1 MKILVVDDEQ
11 DIQPLFKQRF
21 RKEIRKGEMNFV
33 FACSG
38 EEALKYLNGNQHEAV
53 LILSDINM
61 PGMNGL
67 DLLVRIKKEHGNP
80 PPFVMMVTAYGDEE
94 NHKRAL
100 EMGADDFFTKPVDF
114 KGLKEKI
121 KNLL

>member
-21 RKEIRKGEMNFV
+21 RKEIRP
-33 FACSG
+33 
-38 EEALKYLNGNQHEAV
+38 L
-53 LILSDINM
+53 
-61 PGMNGL
+61 
-67 DLLVRIKKEHGNP
+67 
-80 PPFVMMVTAYGDEE
+80 FVMMVTANGDEE

-114 KGLKEKI
+114 TGLKEKI